1 MEIITKYLVLILVII
16 LPLHA
21 LLVTTLKCKFWLNTD
36 FLRFW
41 KEFILMFLFFITFYK
56 TVIKR
61 YKWNFS
67 KLYKNNYILWTVTAF
82 ALVSLAFV
90 FLPFWKP
97 KLSSFLGFKYDV
109 FFLIALV
116 IWLYL
121 PVIKNNLE
129 IILKSIFGITW
140 LILAIFLPWYLFGDI
155 SAVTSI
161 FGFSSEVSTY
171 NVNSCISF
179 SQNVNWQHRFQWTF
193 SWPIR
198 WSVFLTTF
206 YLIFLW
212 FTLNIKENKYNL
224 SAFQA
229 SLFNT
234 KERQKNLPFEWKEV
248 TEGGWIIKSLLLFII
263 ITSIFVITSIFYS
276 YSKTTILW
284 LFFWISLFSYLTYK
298 IKFWKEIST
307 KFITISSSIWA
318 LWLIWLLI
326 IKKDVFLHLGSIINR
341 FDNLK
346 TSVEMFLWNPF
357 GYGLWIAGPASWTG
371 HSIESAGSWE
381 VAVISTEYTHKFL
394 PENWFVQILLE
405 QWIIWLAL
413 FIWVIII
420 ILLKLFSIVKIKKD
434 YLSIWIFTSFATLI
448 FMANFTHAF
457 EESATSYI
465 LFLIIGAYIAKNN
478 IIKRKK

>member
-1 MEIITKYLVLILVII
+1 MRYLVLFLVIL
-16 LPLHA
+16 LPIHA
-21 LLVTTLKCKFWLNTD
+21 ILVTTLKCRFDINTD

-41 KEFILMFLFFITFYK
+41 KEFILILLFLITFYK
-56 TVIKR
+56 TIIKR

-67 KLYKNNYILWTVTAF
+67 KLYKNNYILWVTTTFAF
-82 ALVSLAFV
+82 VSLAFV
-90 FLPFWKP
+90 FLPFGQP

-121 PVIKNNLE
+121 PIIKNNFE
-129 IILKSIFGITW
+129 IILKSVFWITW
-140 LILAIFLPWYLFGDI
+140 VILAIFLPWYLFWDI

-171 NVNSCISF
+171 SVNSCISF
-179 SQNVNWQHRFQWTF
+179 SQNVNGQHRFQWSF
-193 SWPIR
+193 SGPIR

-212 FTLNIKENKYNL
+212 FILNNFNFKKNKISY
-224 SAFQA
+224 
-229 SLFNT
+229 
-234 KERQKNLPFEWKEV
+234 
-248 TEGGWIIKSLLLFII
+248 LFII
-263 ITSIFVITSIFYS
+263 IPSIFVIISIFYS
-276 YSKTTILW
+276 YSKTTILG
-284 LFFWISLFSYLTYK
+284 LFFWISLFSYLIYK
-298 IKFWKEIST
+298 IKFWKKIST
-307 KFITISSSIWA
+307 KFITISSSIWII
-318 LWLIWLLI
+318 WLTLLLI
-326 IKKDVFLHLGSIINR
+326 IKKDVFLHLGSVINR

-346 TSVEMFLWNPF
+346 MSVEMFLWNPF
-357 GYGLWIAGPASWTG
+357 GYWLWIAWPASWTG
-371 HSIESAGSWE
+371 HSIESAWSWQI
-381 VAVISTEYTHKFL
+381 AVVSTAYTHKFL

-413 FIWVIII
+413 FVSIII
-420 ILLKLFSIVKIKKD
+420 IIWLKLFSIVKTKKD
-434 YLSIWIFTSFATLI
+434 YLSIWIFTSFITLV

-478 IIKRKK
+478 LIKRK

>member
-1 MEIITKYLVLILVII
+1 MKYLAIILVIF

-21 LLVTTLKCKFWLNTD
+21 LLVTTLKCKFWINTD

-41 KEFILMFLFFITFYK
+41 KEFILILLFIIAFFK
-56 TVIKR
+56 TLNR

-67 KLYKNNYILWTVTAF
+67 KLYKNNYILGTVTTF
-82 ALVSLAFV
+82 ALVSLAFI

-121 PVIKNNLE
+121 PVIKNNFE
-129 IILKSIFGITW
+129 TILKYIFGITW
-140 LILAIFLPWYLFGDI
+140 LILVIFLPWYLSWNI
-155 SAVTSI
+155 EAVTSI
-161 FGFSSEVSTY
+161 FWFSDKVSTY
-171 NVNSCISF
+171 EVNSCISF
-179 SQNVNWQHRFQWTF
+179 AQNVNWQHRFQWTF
-193 SWPIR
+193 SGPIR

-206 YLIFLW
+206 YFIFLW
-212 FTLNIKENKYNL
+212 FILNNL

-234 KERQKNLPFEWKEV
+234 KERKGNFKNSPIIPFLKGNENK
-248 TEGGWIIKSLLLFII
+248 KYLLII
-263 ITSIFVITSIFYS
+263 IPSIFVITSIFYS

-284 LFFWISLFSYLTYK
+284 LFFWISLFSYLVYK
-298 IKFWKEIST
+298 IKLWKKIST
-307 KFITISSSIWA
+307 KFITIISGIW
-318 LWLIWLLI
+318 LVWLTWLLI

-346 TSVEMFLWNPF
+346 TSAEMFMYNPF

-371 HSIESAGSWE
+371 HSIESAWDWTI
-381 VAVISTEYTHKFL
+381 AVRSIDYTHKFL

-413 FIWVIII
+413 FIWVIYII
-420 ILLKLFSIVKIKKD
+420 ASKLFSIAKVKKD
-434 YLSIWIFTSFATLI
+434 YFSIWIFTSFVTLV

-465 LFLIIGAYIAKNN
+465 LFLLVGAWIAKNN
-478 IIKRKK
+478 LIKRKNNL